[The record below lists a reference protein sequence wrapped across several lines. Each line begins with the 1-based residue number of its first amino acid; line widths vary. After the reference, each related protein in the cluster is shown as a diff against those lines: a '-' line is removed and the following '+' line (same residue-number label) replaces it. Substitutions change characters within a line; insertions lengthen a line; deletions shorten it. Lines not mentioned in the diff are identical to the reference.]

1 LPSPRDQALLHEINP
16 GDLIMAKKVAKSAPA
31 ADVEVVVKPGL
42 GLDEGIVLTTFLM
55 LGIAIALVMMAN
67 KTYGA

>member
-1 LPSPRDQALLHEINP
+1 
-16 GDLIMAKKVAKSAPA
+16 MAKKVAKSAPA